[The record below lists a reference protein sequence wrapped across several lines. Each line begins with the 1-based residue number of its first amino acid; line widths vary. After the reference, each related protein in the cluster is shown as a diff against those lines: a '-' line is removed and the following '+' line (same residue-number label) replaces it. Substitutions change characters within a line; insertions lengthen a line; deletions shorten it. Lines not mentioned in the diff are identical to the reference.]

1 MAATREE
8 DQLRTL
14 AGGRYLVKRS
24 AAPDI
29 PFGWQ
34 EFGPLFFFLGL
45 LALAIVGFQSRF
57 PIFQM
62 WQPPSEL
69 ELLGVEPIEEQ
80 VTAPMDDE
88 IL

>member
-1 MAATREE
+1 
-8 DQLRTL
+8 
-14 AGGRYLVKRS
+14 
-24 AAPDI
+24 
-29 PFGWQ
+29 
-34 EFGPLFFFLGL
+34 
-45 LALAIVGFQSRF
+45 
-57 PIFQM
+57 M